1 MTLTQLRKLG
11 ISINPFL
18 NNGNRKY
25 HIANAVIPFNRLL
38 LSAVGAIRSKKNK
51 TIINNKSNVAIL

>member
-1 MTLTQLRKLG
+1 MTLTQLRKVG

-25 HIANAVIPFNRLL
+25 QIANAVIAFNRLL
-38 LSAVGAIRSKKNK
+38 LSTVGAIRSKKNN